1 MFQVSNWKDSS
12 WYSSWSVYQKWA
24 IVMQMSVLMYRKR
37 LFGTL
42 IILRLNFDG
51 IDHLML
57 VSFFVSFY
65 GKWNGIGFH
74 KSSHARNVSFNWI
87 KLKKKKK
94 IFYTKTIFKLKFHF
108 HAFFFS
114 PRNEIISF
122 WASLWSQWNFKIWL
136 EVEAV
141 VDINPIF
148 GSKIN
153 ISVAEILSNH
163 SKNSLNV

>member
-24 IVMQMSVLMYRKR
+24 IVMQMSVWMYRKR
-37 LFGTL
+37 LFETL

-87 KLKKKKK
+87 KLKKKKIRYFIQRQFLSWNF
-94 IFYTKTIFKLKFHF
+94 IFMR
-108 HAFFFS
+108 FFS
-114 PRNEIISF
+114 LHEMRLFLSEHHFEVSEIS
-122 WASLWSQWNFKIWL
+122 K
-136 EVEAV
+136 
-141 VDINPIF
+141 F
-148 GSKIN
+148 G
-153 ISVAEILSNH
+153 LR
-163 SKNSLNV
+163 